1 MTDAPRRPPTMLHC
15 YIVTHNSNCTSLLKK
30 SIKSNGLQHVLINA
44 CSVLLQLTDASTYVF
59 CNYSTFHNRFE
70 SYRYGRV
77 VCSFQLLTL
86 PFKTPVFV
94 RSRCPWC
101 STGFNLAVSPLY
113 RSRLFRTCTQASL
126 WPVCVRVPTCHL
138 RPQRCSVCC
147 GSPPTL
153 RERSRSVGFGAVLP
167 FVCFSVGWPNGPLCF
182 GVSVSYCVQQQ
193 LCRLFVV
200 VLTV

>member
-86 PFKTPVFV
+86 PFKTPVFFV
-94 RSRCPWC
+94 RSRCPWR
-101 STGFNLAVSPLY
+101 STGFNLAVCSLY
-113 RSRLFRTCTQASL
+113 RSRLFRTCTQANS
-126 WPVCVRVPTCHL
+126 WPVCVRAPTSHP
-138 RPQRCSVCC
+138 RPQPLCCLLWIPTNVARNGLVTSV
-147 GSPPTL
+147 
-153 RERSRSVGFGAVLP
+153 SRAVLP
-167 FVCFSVGWPNGPLCF
+167 FVFCF
-182 GVSVSYCVQQQ
+182 G
-193 LCRLFVV
+193 R
-200 VLTV
+200 